1 MTKKEFQKIIKTK
14 KVLSDHLDNFLDNL
28 IGMLFPILL
37 TTMFGYFSFFST
49 QTATSA
55 SPKSMRPLFFLSL
68 FWLGQNIWKK
78 LREKKLKT
86 ITTGLSIQ
94 ENNELIQK
102 LIKDKK
108 LDDINE
114 NKFNKFF
121 KEFIELVSIKE
132 RIEEGGLNNFEYYYN
147 TNIPSWMND
156 GCTLILIA
164 QEKEILYNIR
174 FNGSSGGR
182 PQYSF
187 GLVPYHR
194 WRIKRK
200 IRKLLTTQA

>member
-1 MTKKEFQKIIKTK
+1 MTEKEFQKIIKTK
-14 KVLSDHLDNFLDNL
+14 KLPSDYLDNL
-28 IGMLFPILL
+28 WDNLMGMSMPILL
-37 TTMFGYFSFFST
+37 TIMFGYFTFFRVES
-49 QTATSA
+49 ATSA

-78 LREKKLKT
+78 LREKRLKT
-86 ITTGLSIQ
+86 IKTGLSIQ
-94 ENNELIQK
+94 GNNELIKK

-114 NKFNKFF
+114 NKH
-121 KEFIELVSIKE
+121 IKE
-132 RIEEGGLNNFEYYYN
+132 LIAKGELNKVEYYYN
-147 TNIPSWMND
+147 TYIPSWMND

-174 FNGSSGGR
+174 FNGSSRGR
-182 PQYSF
+182 PQYSL

-194 WRIKRK
+194 WRIKRG
-200 IRKLLTTQA
+200 IRKLLTTQG

>member
-1 MTKKEFQKIIKTK
+1 MTEEEFQKIIKTK
-14 KVLSDHLDNFLDNL
+14 KVSSDHLDNFWDNL

-37 TTMFGYFSFFST
+37 TTMFGYVTFFAS

-55 SPKSMRPLFFLSL
+55 SPKSIRPLFFLSL

-86 ITTGLSIQ
+86 IKTGLSIQ

-108 LDDINE
+108 LDEINR
-114 NKFNKFF
+114 NKFNKFI
-121 KEFIELVSIKE
+121 KELIELVSIKV
-132 RIEEGGLNNFEYYYN
+132 RIEKGELNNIEYYYN
-147 TNIPSWMND
+147 TNIPSWVND

-164 QEKEILYNIR
+164 REKEILYNIR
-174 FNGSSGGR
+174 FNGSSRGR
-182 PQYSF
+182 PQYSL
-187 GLVPYHR
+187 GLVPYYL
-194 WRIKRK
+194 WRIKRG
-200 IRKLLTTQA
+200 IRKLLTTQV

>member
-1 MTKKEFQKIIKTK
+1 MTEEEFQKIIKTK
-14 KVLSDHLDNFLDNL
+14 KVSSDHLDNFWDNL

-37 TTMFGYFSFFST
+37 TTMFGYVTFFAS

-55 SPKSMRPLFFLSL
+55 SPKSIRPLFFLSL

-86 ITTGLSIQ
+86 IKTGLSIQ

-108 LDDINE
+108 L
-114 NKFNKFF
+114 
-121 KEFIELVSIKE
+121 VSIKV
-132 RIEEGGLNNFEYYYN
+132 RIEKGELNNIEYYYN
-147 TNIPSWMND
+147 TNIPSWVND

-164 QEKEILYNIR
+164 REKEILYNIR
-174 FNGSSGGR
+174 FNGSSRGR
-182 PQYSF
+182 PQYSL
-187 GLVPYHR
+187 GLVPYYR
-194 WRIKRK
+194 WRIKRG
-200 IRKLLTTQA
+200 IRKLLTTQV